1 MGVTDVLEIESY
13 DCIQILATDRD
24 EFSSSNGSLVLDCR
38 PFLSYS
44 RVHVKGSRSV
54 NWNSMLRRRSKSST
68 VSLEW
73 LVPDR
78 ALLARLRG
86 GELSSVV
93 VLDEESRSVADLK
106 ADSLASMLLNA
117 LASEVQPEKTQICFL
132 QDGKNTDSHLLVEK
146 LLKKSQRDVVQLGTS
161 PSAATPVSAA
171 AKKTTGPASSTPV
184 SASHASSQANLST
197 GTSTGHDQTTLQSN
211 EVTQSLPPTPSPR
224 PASLFCDF
232 ELNLCGWENCRSGD
246 FNWLLRRERLAEFE
260 TQTLPD
266 GHASCRNFA
275 GEFAFCVS
283 GLANLSV
290 LQNKCLSVCLV
301 NTAPLTRCP
310 WQYLY
315 MEAAFPRESGQTAVL
330 VSPVF
335 KGPKCL
341 SFWYSLIGDGVEA
354 VTVYVAYV
362 SSPDSWHKLWSASG
376 AMPRR
381 WSFQQLDLFV
391 TPEEEFQIL
400 LEGTIS
406 NNYCGDA
413 AIDDLSVSENRCT
426 SFKRLHRR
434 RELPATPAPE
444 GSPSVS
450 TAPVLPPP
458 EVLETLFCDFE
469 KGLCGWSQCTSDE
482 FDWELHQERLPPL
495 LSATQPDS
503 QVKCRNLEGSLS
515 VYMQYVSK
523 AGIWHK
529 LWSVGGNKSRK
540 WHLADLELFVD
551 PNETFQLA
559 AEMRVSNGLLCCF
572 VQLLWLVTDGKNTDS
587 HLLVEKLLKESQ
599 RDVVRLSTSPSV
611 ATPVSAAAKE
621 TTSASS
627 QANLSTGTSS
637 GHDQTTL
644 QSKEVTQSLP
654 PTPSSRP
661 ASLFC
666 DFELTLCGWENCRS
680 GDFNWLL
687 RRERPA
693 EFETHPP
700 PDGHAS
706 CRNFAGESAIWQ
718 YLYMEAAFP
727 RESGQTAVLLS
738 PVFKGP
744 KCLSFWYSLFGD
756 GVGSL
761 SVYMQ
766 YVSTA
771 GIWHKLWSVGGN
783 KSRKWHLADL
793 ELFVDP
799 NETFQIILEGTIGNN
814 PCGDVGVDDVFVTGH
829 HCGKG
834 EQRAPCWK
842 D

>member
-1 MGVTDVLEIESY
+1 MRV
-13 DCIQILATDRD
+13 
-24 EFSSSNGSLVLDCR
+24 SNGLLCCFVQL
-38 PFLSYS
+38 L
-44 RVHVKGSRSV
+44 
-54 NWNSMLRRRSKSST
+54 
-68 VSLEW
+68 W
-73 LVPDR
+73 LV
-78 ALLARLRG
+78 
-86 GELSSVV
+86 
-93 VLDEESRSVADLK
+93 
-106 ADSLASMLLNA
+106 
-117 LASEVQPEKTQICFL
+117 T
-132 QDGKNTDSHLLVEK
+132 DGKNTDSHLLVEK

-161 PSAATPVSAA
+161 PSAATQVSAV
-171 AKKTTGPASSTPV
+171 AKETTSASSTPV

-197 GTSTGHDQTTLQSN
+197 GTSGHDQTTLQSK

-246 FNWLLRRERLAEFE
+246 FNWQLRRERPAEFE

-275 GEFAFCVS
+275 G
-283 GLANLSV
+283 
-290 LQNKCLSVCLV
+290 
-301 NTAPLTRCP
+301 
-310 WQYLY
+310 QYLY
-315 MEAAFPRESGQTAVL
+315 MEAAFPKESGQTAVL
-330 VSPVF
+330 LSPVF

-376 AMPRR
+376 AMPRK
-381 WSFQQLDLFV
+381 WSFQQLDLSV
-391 TPEEEFQIL
+391 KPEEEFQIL

-426 SFKRLHRR
+426 SFKRLHKHRR

-469 KGLCGWSQCTSDE
+469 KGLCGWSQCTSDD

-503 QVKCRNLEGSLS
+503 QGKCRNFEG
-515 VYMQYVSK
+515 
-523 AGIWHK
+523 
-529 LWSVGGNKSRK
+529 
-540 WHLADLELFVD
+540 
-551 PNETFQLA
+551 
-559 AEMRVSNGLLCCF
+559 
-572 VQLLWLVTDGKNTDS
+572 
-587 HLLVEKLLKESQ
+587 
-599 RDVVRLSTSPSV
+599 
-611 ATPVSAAAKE
+611 
-621 TTSASS
+621 
-627 QANLSTGTSS
+627 
-637 GHDQTTL
+637 
-644 QSKEVTQSLP
+644 
-654 PTPSSRP
+654 
-661 ASLFC
+661 
-666 DFELTLCGWENCRS
+666 
-680 GDFNWLL
+680 
-687 RRERPA
+687 
-693 EFETHPP
+693 
-700 PDGHAS
+700 
-706 CRNFAGESAIWQ
+706 Q

-727 RESGQTAVLLS
+727 RESGQTAVLIS
-738 PVFKGP
+738 PAFKGP

-834 EQRAPCWK
+834 EQRAPCWI

>member
-1 MGVTDVLEIESY
+1 MRLF
-13 DCIQILATDRD
+13 ARD
-24 EFSSSNGSLVLDCR
+24 GTGIPLNLQ
-38 PFLSYS
+38 
-44 RVHVKGSRSV
+44 
-54 NWNSMLRRRSKSST
+54 
-68 VSLEW
+68 
-73 LVPDR
+73 
-78 ALLARLRG
+78 RLQWG
-86 GELSSVV
+86 PGNE
-93 VLDEESRSVADLK
+93 
-106 ADSLASMLLNA
+106 
-117 LASEVQPEKTQICFL
+117 
-132 QDGKNTDSHLLVEK
+132 DGKNTDSHLLVEK

-275 GEFAFCVS
+275 GEFAICVS
-283 GLANLSV
+283 GLANLSIAEQV
-290 LQNKCLSVCLV
+290 PV
-301 NTAPLTRCP
+301 

-330 VSPVF
+330 ISPVF

-341 SFWYSLIGDGVEA
+341 SFWYHLIGDGVGELDTA
-354 VTVYVAYV
+354 WGKLSLLYVAYV

-391 TPEEEFQIL
+391 TPEEEFQRCWRRCSVTL
-400 LEGTIS
+400 RRG
-406 NNYCGDA
+406 CA
-413 AIDDLSVSENRCT
+413 A
-426 SFKRLHRR
+426 
-434 RELPATPAPE
+434 
-444 GSPSVS
+444 G
-450 TAPVLPPP
+450 
-458 EVLETLFCDFE
+458 
-469 KGLCGWSQCTSDE
+469 TSDD

-503 QVKCRNLEGSLS
+503 QGKCRNFEGQYLYMEAAFPRESGQTAVLLSPVFKGPKCLSFWYSLFGNGVGSLS

-551 PNETFQLA
+551 PNETFQTAKSTSGAVALG
-559 AEMRVSNGLLCCF
+559 EHEPEHVCTNCHY
-572 VQLLWLVTDGKNTDS
+572 GKNTDS

-727 RESGQTAVLLS
+727 RESGQTAVLISPVFKGPKCLSFWYSLFGDGVEVLETLFCDFEKGLCGWSQCTSDEFDWELHQERLPPLLSATQPDSQGKCRNFEGQYLYMEAAFPRESGQTAVLIS

-771 GIWHKLWSVGGN
+771 GIWHKLWSVSGN

-834 EQRAPCWK
+834 EQRAPCWI

>member
-1 MGVTDVLEIESY
+1 MRV
-13 DCIQILATDRD
+13 
-24 EFSSSNGSLVLDCR
+24 SNGLMCCFVQLLWLV
-38 PFLSYS
+38 
-44 RVHVKGSRSV
+44 
-54 NWNSMLRRRSKSST
+54 T
-68 VSLEW
+68 VSVFGAHIEHIDLGSS
-73 LVPDR
+73 R
-78 ALLARLRG
+78 AA
-86 GELSSVV
+86 VV
-93 VLDEESRSVADLK
+93 SRATNKSYVDFHI
-106 ADSLASMLLNA
+106 SG
-117 LASEVQPEKTQICFL
+117 
-132 QDGKNTDSHLLVEK
+132 DGKNTDSHVLVEK

-171 AKKTTGPASSTPV
+171 AKETTGPASSIPV
-184 SASHASSQANLST
+184 SASSQAGLST

-232 ELNLCGWENCRSGD
+232 ELDLCGWENCRSGD
-246 FNWLLRRERLAEFE
+246 FNWLLRRERPAEFE

-275 GEFAFCVS
+275 G
-283 GLANLSV
+283 
-290 LQNKCLSVCLV
+290 
-301 NTAPLTRCP
+301 
-310 WQYLY
+310 QYLY

-330 VSPVF
+330 ISPVF

-376 AMPRR
+376 AMPRK

-391 TPEEEFQIL
+391 GPDEEFQIL

-413 AIDDLSVSENRCT
+413 AIDDLLVSENRCM
-426 SFKRLHRR
+426 SFKRLHKHRR

-469 KGLCGWSQCTSDE
+469 KGLCGWSQCTSDD

-503 QVKCRNLEGSLS
+503 QGKCRNFEG
-515 VYMQYVSK
+515 
-523 AGIWHK
+523 
-529 LWSVGGNKSRK
+529 
-540 WHLADLELFVD
+540 
-551 PNETFQLA
+551 
-559 AEMRVSNGLLCCF
+559 
-572 VQLLWLVTDGKNTDS
+572 
-587 HLLVEKLLKESQ
+587 
-599 RDVVRLSTSPSV
+599 
-611 ATPVSAAAKE
+611 
-621 TTSASS
+621 
-627 QANLSTGTSS
+627 
-637 GHDQTTL
+637 
-644 QSKEVTQSLP
+644 
-654 PTPSSRP
+654 
-661 ASLFC
+661 
-666 DFELTLCGWENCRS
+666 
-680 GDFNWLL
+680 
-687 RRERPA
+687 
-693 EFETHPP
+693 
-700 PDGHAS
+700 
-706 CRNFAGESAIWQ
+706 Q

-727 RESGQTAVLLS
+727 WESGQTAVLIS

-771 GIWHKLWSVGGN
+771 GTWHKLWSVGGN

-799 NETFQIILEGTIGNN
+799 NEMFQMILEGTIGNN
-814 PCGDVGVDDVFVTGH
+814 PCGGVAVDDLFVTGH
-829 HCGKG
+829 HCGK
-834 EQRAPCWK
+834 EQHAPCWK